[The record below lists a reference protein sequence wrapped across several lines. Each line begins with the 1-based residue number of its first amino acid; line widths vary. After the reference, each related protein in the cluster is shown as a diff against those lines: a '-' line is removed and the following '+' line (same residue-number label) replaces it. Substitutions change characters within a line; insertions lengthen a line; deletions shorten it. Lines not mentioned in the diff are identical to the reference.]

1 LDLGLSAVWEHLLQG
16 RAGTKWLLLR
26 LPPGREGSGGMHGD
40 GLGVVLGVLGH
51 SELDHG
57 QNQHPK
63 QRNARGT
70 LPHVR

>member
-1 LDLGLSAVWEHLLQG
+1 
-16 RAGTKWLLLR
+16 
-26 LPPGREGSGGMHGD
+26 MHGD